1 MKKLLKNILIAI
13 VSIGTIYAWVQAWT
27 GLIAVDWDALDYTK
41 WNELVNKVLPIES
54 DATKV
59 WIGTTPDTTLHVA
72 RDSAEI
78 VKLENTAAAGWSW
91 QFKVGGW
98 GWFDGDFM
106 IVDKTGGADDH
117 RFRIDSTTTNIKWDL
132 TVTGSIDAT
141 PVVFL
146 WKWPG
151 NPYQIGGGNPAIW
164 TQDINLWWFTLQNG
178 GTEVKVPSDGYYRI
192 HAMMHLKDDPAD
204 AGWTWLWISKNGS
217 NSTQSLYPTNSNWAT
232 HHLTNIMY
240 LTTTDIVTI
249 PYAGTRE
256 AGQQFSKLIIEKLN

>member
-1 MKKLLKNILIAI
+1 M
-13 VSIGTIYAWVQAWT
+13 WVQAWT

-54 DATKV
+54 DGTNV
-59 WIGTTPDTTLHVA
+59 WIWTASPTRKLHVA
-72 RDSAEI
+72 TTSASGAARF
-78 VKLENTAAAGWSW
+78 TAATAWESTIEIETTVGWWEADIVFLESGTEKW
-91 QFKVGGW
+91 SILNQN
-98 GWFDGDFM
+98 GWFEFWSKPSGTWQENM
-106 IVDKTGGADDH
+106 ILSENG
-117 RFRIDSTTTNIKWDL
+117 NL
-132 TVTGSIDAT
+132 TVTGSIDAS
-141 PVVFL
+141 PVIFL

-151 NPYQIGGGNPAIW
+151 NPYQIGWGNPAIW

-192 HAMMHLKDDPAD
+192 HTMMHLKDDPAD

-240 LTTTDIVTI
+240 LTTTDVITI

-256 AGQQFSKLIIEKLN
+256 AQQQFSKLIIEKIN